1 MKSRE
6 DILEILK
13 RKASFFKKNGSTLS
27 INLARTKLER
37 EFNRHRSL
45 KSGAI
50 EEVKNC
56 SNRSTSD
63 WRPDVPGIPSMGHE
77 VTGVNH
83 NHRERNADPNSY
95 DGGGNRSPAF
105 VGFDDDGTAKVW
117 MRGSTIKKPRSIRK
131 YR

>member
-1 MKSRE
+1 
-6 DILEILK
+6 
-13 RKASFFKKNGSTLS
+13 
-27 INLARTKLER
+27 
-37 EFNRHRSL
+37 
-45 KSGAI
+45 
-50 EEVKNC
+50 
-56 SNRSTSD
+56 
-63 WRPDVPGIPSMGHE
+63 MGHE

-117 MRGSTIKKPRSIRK
+117 MRGSTTKKRRLIRK

>member
-13 RKASFFKKNGSTLS
+13 RKASFFKKNGSALS
-27 INLARTKLER
+27 INLARTKLQR
-37 EFNRHRSL
+37 EFNRHRKL

-50 EEVKNC
+50 EEVKHC
-56 SNRSTSD
+56 PIGSTSD
-63 WRPDVPGIPSMGHE
+63 WRPDVPGSPSMGHE

-105 VGFDDDGTAKVW
+105 LGYDDDGTAKV
-117 MRGSTIKKPRSIRK
+117 
-131 YR
+131 